1 MRYRWCQ
8 IGELLAFLLP
18 NPAAAVTGN
27 YILCREITSV
37 WRRFELSL
45 EKGQK
50 NQDWTGG
57 KKEVR
62 VVFSEVQD
70 FGEESKTAAAV
81 FVVVTVVFINMQQD
95 RSCQSYLLPFPVA
108 HPALPWLGK
117 RCRPLP
123 GCWQLPPFQH
133 PPLPLDSS
141 CQAQAG
147 CRRAGCSSCEIGL
160 WPESRGIIE
169 T

>member
-62 VVFSEVQD
+62 VVFSEVQA

-81 FVVVTVVFINMQQD
+81 FVVVIVVFINMQQD
-95 RSCQSYLLPFPVA
+95 RLSELPPAFPSGTSSAALAREALQALARLLA
-108 HPALPWLGK
+108 AASLPASPTASGQQ
-117 RCRPLP
+117 LP
-123 GCWQLPPFQH
+123 GTGWLQ
-133 PPLPLDSS
+133 
-141 CQAQAG
+141 
-147 CRRAGCSSCEIGL
+147 
-160 WPESRGIIE
+160 ESRVLKL
-169 T
+169 